1 MNIQFNSHPSV
12 IDPNK
17 LYEQG
22 RSFGTGKVANKIGSS
37 LGSMRTFWMLI
48 SLQIAWMTLASFDI
62 GPWRHDKYP
71 FSFLLFISN
80 IFQLL
85 ALPVLGYISNQ
96 SDKRRAAKQ
105 ESDHAALTHIAHTA
119 DANHQLHKRI
129 AEHLGIDDR
138 DDLDIP
144 EEDRALQRE
153 RFANI
158 GSDIGRQLE
167 AMDRRN
173 RIEI

>member
-1 MNIQFNSHPSV
+1 MNVSFNSHPAV
-12 IDPNK
+12 VDPTK
-17 LYEQG
+17 LYEEG
-22 RSFGTGKVANKIGSS
+22 RSLGTGKVANKIGSG
-37 LGSMRTFWMLI
+37 LGSMKTFWALI
-48 SLQIAWMTLASFDI
+48 SLQIVWMTLASFDI

-105 ESDHAALTHIAHTA
+105 ASDHAALTHIAHTA

-129 AEHLGIDDR
+129 AEHLGIDDT
-138 DDLDIP
+138 DLDIP
-144 EEDRALQRE
+144 EEDKALQRE

-158 GSDIGRQLE
+158 GSDISRQLK

-173 RIEI
+173 RVEI